1 MRTESECD
9 RAGRPRRRAYRPSA
23 KLDAIVLGL
32 LEESE
37 RPLSAYEIANICS
50 RRGTSLTAVQAY
62 RVLDRLIAR
71 HTVARIELLSAYL
84 TVSDDENGYLVCQ
97 HCRTVSAF
105 PFSELVAPVNRV
117 CDISGFRASRS
128 VVEVA
133 GKCAKC
139 KGEERYSAPIVT
151 ALQKLPPSA

>member
-1 MRTESECD
+1 MHSRGDNSAC
-9 RAGRPRRRAYRPSA
+9 APHRRAYRRPG
-23 KLDAIVLGL
+23 KLDAIVFAL

-62 RVLDRLIAR
+62 RVLDRLISK
-71 HTVARIELLSAYL
+71 HIVARIELLSAYL
-84 TVSDDENGYLVCQ
+84 AISGDENGYLVCQ
-97 HCRTVSAF
+97 HCRTVDPF
-105 PFSELVAPVNRV
+105 PFSELTAPVNQA

-128 VVEVA
+128 IIEVA

-139 KGEERYSAPIVT
+139 KGEERYKTPGREQIR
-151 ALQKLPPSA
+151 LRQPPL